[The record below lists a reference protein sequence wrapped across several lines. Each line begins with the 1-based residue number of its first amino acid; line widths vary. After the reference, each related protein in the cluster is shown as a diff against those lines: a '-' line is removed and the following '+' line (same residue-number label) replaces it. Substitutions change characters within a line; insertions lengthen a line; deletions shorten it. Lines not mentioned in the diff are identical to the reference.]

1 MKFIKKHIIGIICLI
16 ISIGLVS
23 VISIYINEY
32 EKHQLELSEIST
44 SYCKIILEL
53 DEPGGEYAEFCK
65 GNDSFEPYTLDTL
78 TIMNEVIGT
87 DIFLVFMIVAPTLV
101 MFLGSYIANKK
112 FRAIQIKNHLTRQSY
127 NKYMLEI
134 FKDSYI
140 YALFLPIVVIFLF
153 IFAYLISGHFDYSYA
168 LSMNISTFPLIFL
181 KHPIIFMFCY
191 LINLVFMSIFY
202 INIAMIFIRNNK
214 NYIVSLIEG
223 SLTYYFLCFINTFVI
238 AGIILERIFNV
249 HGADQ
254 YFNFLDMFQYHD
266 IKSLTLFTILCF
278 ITSLVS
284 TIIVYNIYK
293 NKENT
298 ILALEQCGGE

>member
-1 MKFIKKHIIGIICLI
+1 MKFIKKHIVGIICLI
-16 ISIGLVS
+16 ILIIFIGG
-23 VISIYINEY
+23 ISLYIKEY
-32 EKHQLELSEIST
+32 ERDQLAMSELSANF
-44 SYCKIILEL
+44 CKIILEL
-53 DEPGGEYAEFCK
+53 DEPDGEYANFCS
-65 GNDSFEPYTLDTL
+65 GSEDFEPYTLDTL

-87 DIFLVFMIVAPTLV
+87 DMFLVFMILSPTLV
-101 MFLGSYIANKK
+101 MFLGSYTANKK

-127 NKYMLEI
+127 NKYMFKI

-153 IFAYLISGHFDYSYA
+153 IFSYLISGHFDYSYA
-168 LSMNISTFPLIFL
+168 LSTNISTFPLIFL
-181 KHPIIFMFCY
+181 KHPIVFMFCY
-191 LINLVFMSIFY
+191 LINLIFMSIFY

-214 NYIVSLIEG
+214 NYVVSLIEG

-238 AGIILERIFNV
+238 AGMILERIFNV
-249 HGADQ
+249 HGADE

-278 ITSLVS
+278 ITSAVS
-284 TIIVYNIYK
+284 TVIVYNIYK